1 MQDFI
6 QPIHKHEDGLINTY
20 TGKLFDYNNIA
31 ADKICVEDIANA
43 LSNICRFGG
52 HTKGHYSVAQ
62 HTLLVWHL
70 VPEALKP
77 AALLHD
83 AVEAYVGDVV
93 KPFKNLLGEVFAR
106 YEREIEFAIFT
117 KYGVPFEHL
126 KLIKQYDIQ
135 ALEIEHNYFVF
146 GKLDFI
152 QKFYEINELIEFDT
166 PHNQLLALLREQF
179 MQRELFYK
187 P

>member
-6 QPIHKHEDGLINTY
+6 QPIHKHQDGLINTF

-31 ADKICVEDIANA
+31 ADKICIEDIANA

-52 HTKGHYSVAQ
+52 HIKGHYSVAQ

-70 VPEALKP
+70 CPQELKP

-83 AVEAYVGDVV
+83 AAEAYVGDVV
-93 KPFKNLLGEVFAR
+93 KPLKNILGEVYAK
-106 YEREIEFAIFT
+106 IEKEVELAIFT
-117 KYGVPFEHL
+117 KYGVPFENL
-126 KLIKQYDIQ
+126 KLIKQYDMK

-146 GKLDFI
+146 GNLDFI
-152 QKFYEINELIEFDT
+152 QKFYEINEAIDFDT
-166 PHNQLLALLREQF
+166 PKNQLLALLRQEF
-179 MQRELFYK
+179 M
-187 P
+187 